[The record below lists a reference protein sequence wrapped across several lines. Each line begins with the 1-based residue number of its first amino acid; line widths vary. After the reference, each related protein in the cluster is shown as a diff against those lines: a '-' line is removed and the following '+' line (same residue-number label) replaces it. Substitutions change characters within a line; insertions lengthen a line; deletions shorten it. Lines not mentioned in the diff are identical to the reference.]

1 MKKWEYDVLIRA
13 KWGYNVDYETKRLA
27 WIILDREKELLKEQ
41 LNILYEKESA
51 LEKKLEELEEE
62 LCKVRRGIRS
72 LEYKE
77 DKIYSYRMHIDPITE
92 KKVG

>member
-1 MKKWEYDVLIRA
+1 MKKWEYDILIKA
-13 KWGYNVDYETKRLA
+13 EWGYNVDYETKRLA

-51 LEKKLEELEEE
+51 LKKELEKIE
-62 LCKVRRGIRS
+62 RGIRS

-77 DKIYSYRMHIDPITE
+77 DKIYSYRANIDPIIE
-92 KKVG
+92 KK